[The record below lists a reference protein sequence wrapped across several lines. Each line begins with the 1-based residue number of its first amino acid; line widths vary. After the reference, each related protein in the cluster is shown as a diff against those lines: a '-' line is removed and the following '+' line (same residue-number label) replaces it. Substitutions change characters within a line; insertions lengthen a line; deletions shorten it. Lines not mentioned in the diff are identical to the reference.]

1 MSKRNEIV
9 IINPALGDINAKPTE
24 PVYGILYYLEKC
36 PELTSFKKT
45 GLNWSNTVKM
55 AKNLFVDDFS
65 CEASQD
71 DVYVAE
77 ILDLDSLP
85 NGYKTKLFVDGKV
98 K

>member
-24 PVYGILYYLEKC
+24 PVYGILYYLEKS
-36 PELTSFKKT
+36 PELTCFKKSR
-45 GLNWSNTVKM
+45 LNWPNTVKM
-55 AKNLFVDDFS
+55 AKNLFENDFS
-65 CEASQD
+65 CGAVKD

-85 NGYKTKLFVDGKV
+85 NGYKTKLFVDGRV